1 MMKTVYIP
9 KGETVHYESLSTER
23 LVVKGCLNVTYGI
36 TAKAITGNGV
46 IHAGSVKADSI
57 RLDDLEAAT
66 VVCKRLIAKR
76 VEAPEVFASESAAV
90 SCFLSAAYVE
100 TGKLT
105 VAVSDIDEV
114 HAQEVV
120 NLPAKRRSLFGTL
133 WSSAWH
139 SFWSAL
145 MLPANHATVMDAD
158 YEPVDEGNAASAS
171 AEESSAQEQD
181 QSSVSDEVSDQTVT
195 AEPVD
200 EELNRFISLFKLSR
214 DAGYTLRIVPGTPEE
229 NAPIFDFEQERIIRP
244 AA

>member
-1 MMKTVYIP
+1 MKTVYIP

-76 VEAPEVFASESAAV
+76 VEAPEIFASESAAV

-114 HAQEVV
+114 RAQEVV
-120 NLPAKRRSLFGTL
+120 NLPAKKRSLFGTL
-133 WSSAWH
+133 LSSAWH

-145 MLPANHATVMDAD
+145 VSPANHATVMDAD
-158 YEPVDEGNAASAS
+158 YEPVASAS

>member
-1 MMKTVYIP
+1 MKTVYIP
-9 KGETVHYESLSTER
+9 KGETVHYESLSTEH

-36 TAKAITGNGV
+36 TAKAISGNGV

-57 RLDDLEAAT
+57 RLDDLEAAA

-114 HAQEVV
+114 RAQEVV
-120 NLPAKRRSLFGTL
+120 NLPAKKRSLFGL
-133 WSSAWH
+133 LLSSAWH

-145 MLPANHATVMDAD
+145 VSPASHAAVMDAD
-158 YEPVDEGNAASAS
+158 YEPVDEVQDAPASV
-171 AEESSAQEQD
+171 EENSVQEQE
-181 QSSVSDEVSDQTVT
+181 QPPAADEVSTQTLR

-200 EELNRFISLFKLSR
+200 EELNRFISLFRLSR

>member
-1 MMKTVYIP
+1 MKTVYVP
-9 KGETVHYESLSTER
+9 KGETVHYESLSTDHI
-23 LVVKGCLNVTYGI
+23 VVKGCLNVTYGI
-36 TAKAITGNGV
+36 TAKTISGNGV

-57 RLDDLEAAT
+57 RVDDLEAAT
-66 VVCKRLIAKR
+66 VICKRLIAKR

-114 HAQEVV
+114 RAQEVV
-120 NLPAKRRSLFGTL
+120 NLPAKKRSLFGTL
-133 WSSAWH
+133 LSSAWR

-145 MLPANHATVMDAD
+145 VSPVGHAAVMDAD
-158 YEPVDEGNAASAS
+158 YEPVDEVQETPVS
-171 AEESSAQEQD
+171 AEENSAQEQD
-181 QSSVSDEVSDQTVT
+181 QVSAADEVSTQPLR

-229 NAPIFDFEQERIIRP
+229 NAPIFDFEQECIIRP